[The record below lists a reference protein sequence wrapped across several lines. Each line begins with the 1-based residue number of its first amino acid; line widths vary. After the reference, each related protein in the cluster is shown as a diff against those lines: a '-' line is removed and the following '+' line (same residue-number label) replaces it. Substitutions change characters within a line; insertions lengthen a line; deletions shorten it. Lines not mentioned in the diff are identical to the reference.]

1 MAGDPWELHL
11 SERNDARQNKLA
23 SEPRIVLEGV
33 RTHNLKGVDVSIPH
47 RALTA
52 ISGVSGSGKSSLAF
66 DTLYAEGQRRFVES
80 LSTYARQFLR
90 RMEKPPVESVHNL
103 LPAVALQQKNT
114 VKNARSTVATLTE
127 IADHLQLVFAHVGVT
142 TCPDCGEVVQRETA
156 GTVSDELEAMPEGT
170 VAMVVADVQV
180 LEIQTP
186 AQVLEEIA
194 ADGYRRLYV
203 DGSVVKVTEAAD
215 VPGLLERQSFPVIV
229 DRLTVRPGE
238 TLRYVEA
245 AEAGFRVGR
254 GRLTLVVGDSLR
266 SFSSQF
272 ACNSCARTF
281 TPPIPQLFSF
291 NTPLG
296 ACGTCSGFGRTA
308 GLDMGKVV
316 PNPRLSL
323 EGGAVAVFGS
333 DSKSMKA
340 RKTRMIRAA
349 RKAKIATDVPF
360 RDLPQADRDFVL
372 EGGKGWGGVRGY
384 FQGLEKKR
392 YRPASRIMIARY
404 RGYTRCPDC
413 DGTRLSQ
420 AARCVTLAGHHVA
433 SFLGLTVRD
442 ARAAFRA
449 LAGDRVDGAMC
460 GPLPEVDREKVEP
473 LLEELVYRV
482 SYLDEVGLG
491 YLTLDRQSR
500 TLSGGEV
507 QRIHLTSSLGRM
519 LSDTLYVLDEP
530 TAGLH
535 ARDTERLLAVL
546 HRLSGIGN
554 AVVVVEHDPDIIR
567 GADWVIEL
575 GPHGGERGGEILF
588 EGDVAA
594 LEVSDTPTGHSLRQ
608 RVLDTTPE
616 YRFDPDSEPHLTV
629 AGARLNNLRDVTA
642 RIPLGRLTCV
652 TGVSGSGKTTLVHR
666 CLHDVYRGKGSS
678 SGVELSGFEQVSD
691 VVLMRQGGL
700 GRSGRS
706 NVATY
711 TKAWDAIRKL
721 YGSHRDA
728 RAAGLAAGAFSFNR
742 PGGRCE
748 TCEGIGTI
756 MIEMHFMADIEV
768 LCEACEGRRF
778 SEKALSV
785 RYRNRTI
792 YDVLQ
797 LTVSEALR
805 FFDGSGTITKKL
817 APLAEVGLGYLRL
830 GQTTSTLSGGEAQRL
845 MLASYLGGR
854 TAVGKGVLFVFDEPT
869 VGLHLSDVDVLL
881 SALRR
886 VLVEGHTVVCVEHN
900 IDFIARCDH
909 VIDLGP
915 DGGDGGGELVA
926 AGPPHEVAQVERSW
940 TGRFLSE
947 VFAGTWRTS

>member
-1 MAGDPWELHL
+1 V
-11 SERNDARQNKLA
+11 A
-23 SEPRIVLEGV
+23 SESRIVLEGV

-47 RALTA
+47 AALTA

-90 RMEKPPVESVHNL
+90 RMEKPPLESVRNL

-142 TCPDCGEVVQRETA
+142 TCPDCGQVVQRETA
-156 GTVSDELEAMPEGT
+156 GTVSDALAALPEGT
-170 VAMVVADVQV
+170 VAMVVADVAV
-180 LEIQTP
+180 LSIQTP

-194 ADGYRRLYV
+194 ADGYRRLWV
-203 DGSVVKVTEAAD
+203 DGAVVRVTDAAD
-215 VPGLLERQSFPVIV
+215 VPGLLERDAFPVIV

-238 TLRYVEA
+238 ELRFVEA

-254 GRLTLVVGDSLR
+254 DQLRIVVDGQETRYSA
-266 SFSSQF
+266 QF
-272 ACNSCARTF
+272 ACNACHRSF

-291 NTPLG
+291 NTPIG
-296 ACGTCSGFGRTA
+296 ACPTCSGFGRTA
-308 GLDMGKVV
+308 GLDMSKVV
-316 PNPRLSL
+316 ANPRLSL
-323 EGGAVAVFGS
+323 ESGAIAVFAS
-333 DSKSMKA
+333 DAKSMKS
-340 RKTRMIRAA
+340 RRTRMIRAA
-349 RKAKIATDVPF
+349 RKAMIATDVPF
-360 RDLPQADRDFVL
+360 RDLPAADRDFVL

-384 FQGLEKKR
+384 FATLEKKR
-392 YRPASRIMIARY
+392 YRPSARIMIARY
-404 RGYTRCPDC
+404 RGYTKCPDC
-413 DGTRLSQ
+413 QGSRLSQ
-420 AARCVTLAGHHVA
+420 DARCVTLSGHHVA

-442 ARAAFRA
+442 ARVAFRA
-449 LAGDRVDGAMC
+449 LAGDDVDTGFCA
-460 GPLPEVDREKVEP
+460 PLSALDREKVEP

-546 HRLSGIGN
+546 RRLSDIGN

-567 GADWVIEL
+567 GSDWVIEL
-575 GPHGGERGGEILF
+575 GPLGGERGGEILF

-594 LEVSDTPTGHSLRQ
+594 LETSETPTGRSLRQ
-608 RVLDTTPE
+608 RIMDGPSS
-616 YRFDPDSEPHLTV
+616 YRFELSEPHLSI
-629 AGARLNNLRDVTA
+629 AGARENNLQDVSVQ
-642 RIPLGRLTCV
+642 IPLRRLTCV
-652 TGVSGSGKTTLVHR
+652 TGVSGSGKSTLVHK
-666 CLHDVYRGKGSS
+666 CLHDVYRGKAGT
-678 SGVELSGFEQVSD
+678 SGVELAGFEQVTD

-728 RAAGLAAGAFSFNR
+728 RAAGLGPGDFSFNR

-756 MIEMHFMADIEV
+756 LVEMHFMADIEV
-768 LCEACEGRRF
+768 VCEVCEGRRF
-778 SEKALSV
+778 GEKALGIAYLGKS
-785 RYRNRTI
+785 I
-792 YDVLQ
+792 FDVLNM
-797 LTVSEALR
+797 TVSESLR
-805 FFDGSGTITKKL
+805 FFDGKRTITSKL
-817 APLAEVGLGYLRL
+817 SPLAEVGLGYLRL

-845 MLASYLGGR
+845 MLAGYLGGR
-854 TAVGKGVLFVFDEPT
+854 STAVDKGVLFVFDEPT

-881 SALRR
+881 GALRR
-886 VLVEGHTVVCVEHN
+886 VIDEGHTVVCVEHN
-900 IDFIARCDH
+900 IDFIARSDH
-909 VIDLGP
+909 VVDLGP
-915 DGGDGGGELVA
+915 DGGDGGGLVVA
-926 AGPPHEVAQVERSW
+926 QGPPHEVAKVAESW
-940 TGRFLSE
+940 TGRFLAE
-947 VFAGTWRTS
+947 VFPAP